1 MFTKLAAHFPREAV
15 SWRAQSV
22 TKDGTKAMALAYID
36 ARDVMRR
43 LDEVV
48 GPSNWSDSYIAM
60 GNGTCICTLSIR
72 LPNPANTASYEWVSK
87 SDGAGSTDVEAEK
100 GQLSD
105 AFKRAAVKWGIGRYL
120 DDMPA
125 PWVPC
130 ETSEYNGKK
139 QWKAWKG
146 DPWSFVR
153 SAPVEAATA
162 RVVPNDTNPGKS
174 DPGGADDLAEKYKA
188 WCDGERVKIET
199 AEFDRQAL
207 ADWDAANRKFFKNCE
222 KHSPDALALLKTTIE
237 MRHAAL
243 DAFNPIVGG

>member
-1 MFTKLAAHFPREAV
+1 MFDALAAPFPRDAV

-22 TKDGTKAMALAYID
+22 TKAGDKAMALAYID

-48 GPSNWSDSYIAM
+48 GPNNWSDSYIAM

-72 LPNPANTASYEWVSK
+72 LPTPANTAVYEWVSK
-87 SDGAGSTDVEAEK
+87 SDGAGATDVEAEK

-120 DDMPA
+120 YDMPA

-130 ETSEYNGKK
+130 ETTEYNGKK
-139 QWKAWKG
+139 QWKRWTA
-146 DPWSFVR
+146 DPWSFVKN
-153 SAPVEAATA
+153 APAEPA
-162 RVVPNDTNPGKS
+162 RVVPNDTNPGKT
-174 DPGGADDLAEKYKA
+174 DPGGADDLADKFKA
-188 WCDGERVKIET
+188 WADGERAKIET
-199 AEFDRQAL
+199 AEFDREML
-207 ADWDAANRKFFKNCE
+207 AQWDAANRKYFKKCE
-222 KHSPDALALLKTTIE
+222 QHAPDALALLQITIE

-243 DAFNPIVGG
+243 DAFNPLVGG